1 MHRVFDALV
10 TAAAAD
16 VTGHRGSDLIVGRFR
31 VLGQKCRRLHDLAH
45 LAEAALRD
53 IHLAPRLLNRVIA
66 GGVEAFDGRD
76 LPADD
81 IVHRCDAGTYRLFVD
96 HHGAG
101 AAKRLAAAEF
111 GAGQPYFVTQ
121 IPKQWKV
128 RIAIPGLFLSVYL
141 DFDHDRFLALFK
153 LEMSLA
159 NASRNTFPFA
169 CVGRSTFPPGLGI
182 GGWLTNLVARPIGLT
197 VWVGLPPALSGWV
210 TVDWRCEVNAIRNHV
225 SSTSQGSILH
235 HPFVK
240 SGASPADGDFGKP
253 SRSERTVF
261 N

>member
-53 IHLAPRLLNRVIA
+53 IHLTPRLLDRVIA
-66 GGVEAFDGRD
+66 GRVEAFDGRD
-76 LPADD
+76 LTADD
-81 IVHRCDAGTYRLFVD
+81 IVHRGD
-96 HHGAG
+96 AG

-128 RIAIPGLFLSVYL
+128 RIAIPGLFLAVYL
-141 DFDHDRFLALFK
+141 DFDHDRFLALF
-153 LEMSLA
+153 
-159 NASRNTFPFA
+159 
-169 CVGRSTFPPGLGI
+169 
-182 GGWLTNLVARPIGLT
+182 
-197 VWVGLPPALSGWV
+197 
-210 TVDWRCEVNAIRNHV
+210 
-225 SSTSQGSILH
+225 
-235 HPFVK
+235 
-240 SGASPADGDFGKP
+240 
-253 SRSERTVF
+253 
-261 N
+261 